1 MYWFFKKLHFV
12 VLPVNYIDV
21 PPGISKELVLLLTS
35 KNFCM
40 GCDKNFKAE
49 NEMFV
54 SYISFLVTLSHN
66 V

>member
-1 MYWFFKKLHFV
+1 M

-21 PPGISKELVLLLTS
+21 RPGISKELALLFTS

-54 SYISFLVTLSHN
+54 SCISFLVTLSHK